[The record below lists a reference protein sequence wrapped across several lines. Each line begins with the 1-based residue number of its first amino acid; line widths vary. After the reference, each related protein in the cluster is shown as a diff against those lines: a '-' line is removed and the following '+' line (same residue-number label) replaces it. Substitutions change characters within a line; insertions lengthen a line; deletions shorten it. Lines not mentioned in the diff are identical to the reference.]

1 MSDQLRQCAEP
12 HLYFMKELSKA
23 SRRRAKKLME
33 LAPDKFMS
41 FMTNAAHNVMKGN
54 LELDPECYKNLRK
67 KRQKMLDVGWVKS
80 KKERKR
86 NLKKHGALGKD
97 LSKVILSALECQ
109 QAQEEE
115 TGEEE
120 GTAAESSSPKSCS
133 SS

>member
-1 MSDQLRQCAEP
+1 MSEQLRQSAEP

-23 SRRRAKKLME
+23 NRRRAKKLME

-54 LELDPECYKNLRK
+54 LELDPECYKGLRK

-86 NLKKHGALGKD
+86 NLRKYGGSLGRD
-97 LSKVILSALECQ
+97 LSSVL
-109 QAQEEE
+109 
-115 TGEEE
+115 
-120 GTAAESSSPKSCS
+120 
-133 SS
+133 